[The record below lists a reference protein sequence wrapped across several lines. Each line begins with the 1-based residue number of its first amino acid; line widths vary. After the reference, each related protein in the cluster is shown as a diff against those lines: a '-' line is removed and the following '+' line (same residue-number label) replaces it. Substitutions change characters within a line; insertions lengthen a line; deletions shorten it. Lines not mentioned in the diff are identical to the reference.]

1 MMSVEGYRDKPWIE
15 VRRKGENDS
24 YDHKNHIV
32 YLNTTTIFPKVS
44 EKVFL
49 YLKVGKDRALILV
62 FIKHCNSFSVHLFL
76 ETDIRTQDTKRKK
89 R

>member
-32 YLNTTTIFPKVS
+32 YLITTTIFPKVS

-49 YLKVGKDRALILV
+49 YLKVGKDQAFILV
-62 FIKHCNSFSVHLFL
+62 VINHCKSFSVYFFL
-76 ETDIRTQDTKRKK
+76 ATNIRTQHTTRKK